1 MLTRLRGKLLSLS
14 ILYLR
19 STIHEKPFLNI
30 YEQIAYAQTGKG
42 RLGTKPV
49 RILPKRD
56 ELATP
61 SGGKVGSALCSVGC
75 VFHEDDSCLS

>member
-1 MLTRLRGKLLSLS
+1 MLARRRGKLLSLS

-19 STIHEKPFLNI
+19 SSVHEKSFLNI

-42 RLGTKPV
+42 RLSAKSMKM
-49 RILPKRD
+49 LPKRD

-61 SGGKVGSALCSVGC
+61 SGGKVGSALCK
-75 VFHEDDSCLS
+75 